1 MGAREANYNELEGD
15 AGMEKMTMTVIEM
28 AQCLDIGKNMAYE
41 LVKTGHVPYLKIGR
55 QIRIPKK
62 AFNDW
67 LYKQTMIDEKVAN
80 Y

>member
-1 MGAREANYNELEGD
+1 
-15 AGMEKMTMTVIEM
+15 
-28 AQCLDIGKNMAYE
+28 MAYE
-41 LVKTGHVPYLKIGR
+41 LVKSGHIPYLKIGR

-67 LYKQTMIDEKVAN
+67 LCQESMTTDKLAN

>member
-1 MGAREANYNELEGD
+1 M
-15 AGMEKMTMTVIEM
+15 MEKMTMTVMEM

-41 LVKTGHVPYLKIGR
+41 LVKSGDVPYLKIGR

-67 LYKQTMIDEKVAN
+67 ICQASTSNDKLAN